1 MPMPAG
7 LNFLANMFQAD
18 LARLRARTVTAAACY
33 AVAALLFA
41 GAIGLGGAAGTIA
54 LVERFGLVEGLAF
67 AALVLALIG
76 VIALLVN
83 TMSRL
88 RHERRAHRA
97 AAMRSAALSQLA
109 DEGLQRTREKVPAML
124 PAAAILTFTL
134 TSMFLGKSRS

>member
-1 MPMPAG
+1 M
-7 LNFLANMFQAD
+7 
-18 LARLRARTVTAAACY
+18 
-33 AVAALLFA
+33 
-41 GAIGLGGAAGTIA
+41 
-54 LVERFGLVEGLAF
+54 EGLAF

-76 VIALLVN
+76 VVALLVN